1 MKTETGGT
9 RWLPV
14 VAVLFAGMT
23 AGLHIGKVPPAIP
36 VIAAELHL
44 GLVTVGWLLSLLA
57 AVAAVGG
64 SVFGGLVDRVG
75 HRGSLFVGLIC
86 ITIGS
91 VIGSEVESGALL
103 LSSRGLEGVGSLL
116 VIVSAPVLIWRASKT
131 EDQRLA
137 FGMWGCWAPAGIAT
151 MMALSPFI
159 LSNFGWRA
167 SWLVAAAMSL
177 VALLAVWLVIPSAG
191 SSPRQVRGDLG
202 LVLRRPVSW
211 MLAGNFCF
219 YSMSFMTVFGFLP
232 TFLVAEQ
239 HMAPGSAA
247 ILTAVGVAAD
257 AVGNVLGGW
266 LTRYGLA
273 WWQMIAIACV
283 AMGAASWGIFS
294 DVLPVAARL
303 GMCLVFSILGG
314 FLPASV
320 LGAAPVFAPT
330 PAHVAAFGGMLVQ
343 GMAVGQLLGPPILAQ
358 LVQSHGSWSIAPV
371 YITATA
377 AAGLVLALLFRREE
391 LRLAASRHAMFL
403 PGIARG

>member
-14 VAVLFAGMT
+14 VTVLFAGMT

-159 LSNFGWRA
+159 LSHFGWRA
-167 SWLVAAAMSL
+167 SWLAAAAMSL

-191 SSPRQVRGDLG
+191 SSPRLRGDLG

-239 HMAPGSAA
+239 HMTPGAAA
-247 ILTAVGVAAD
+247 ILTAVGVAAN

-391 LRLAASRHAMFL
+391 LRSAASRHAMFL